1 MSKDIL
7 KVLRGLSP
15 ELENLKIKE
24 IKLSRSGSA
33 VFSMICNKAVS
44 DETKGWIKRKLKE
57 FLPTFFC
64 DVVINL
70 TKIVADRDLV
80 AKEIMEYLY
89 KSHMAISHS
98 VKNENVSFSCLD
110 GVNSYTLK
118 LDSDIYGYF
127 EDNDVCEGISNH
139 LESVFCGEFNGSIAN
154 SGKESAPIIVKDKLN
169 ASDYETIKCRT
180 FDVNDVV
187 KLWGE
192 EISGRAI
199 YIADASLINGTATFA
214 GKIVAISQKPTK
226 TGKTFYVLEIDD
238 HTGTIDC
245 KVFLTKEKA
254 KKMEKL
260 NVGSQIIVRGELSV
274 FNGMPS
280 FKVDDLSYCELP
292 VDFKPVERE
301 GKPVPVDYSLVFPQ
315 PLVEVTQSFLFSEE
329 RKTEP
334 CMIGKTFVV
343 LDIETTGVH
352 YVNGDKITEIGAVRI
367 VDGKIVDKFQT
378 LVNPQVKLTEE
389 IINLTGITDDML
401 VDAPTF
407 DKVIPDLYKYVDGAC
422 IVAHNL
428 EFDYKFIKY
437 MAKDCGYVF
446 KNDGIDTL
454 ALSREVVR
462 GLKNYK
468 LNTVCGHFGIEFQ
481 HHRALSDAHATAKL
495 LLELVAIKKS
505 LPI

>member
-1 MSKDIL
+1 MSNDIL
-7 KVLRGLSP
+7 KVLKGISP
-15 ELENLKIKE
+15 ELENLKIRSV
-24 IKLSRSGSA
+24 KLSKSGRA
-33 VFSMICNKAVS
+33 IFDLLCDKAVS
-44 DETKGWIKRKLKE
+44 PQVQGTIEQKLKNY
-57 FLPTFFC
+57 LPTTFSQ
-64 DVVINL
+64 VVVNV
-70 TKIVADRDLV
+70 TKIVADRELV
-80 AKEIMEYLY
+80 AKEIIEYLS
-89 KSHMAISHS
+89 KSHMAVSHS
-98 VKNENVSFSCLD
+98 VKLEDVSFGNFD
-110 GVNSYTLK
+110 GYGEFVLH
-118 LDSDIYGYF
+118 LDSDIFDYF
-127 EDNDVCEGISNH
+127 DDNGVCNGISNH
-139 LESVFCGEFNGSIAN
+139 LEKVFCGKFKGKIIS
-154 SGKESAPIIVKDKLN
+154 SGKESAPLVVKEKFN
-169 ASDYETIKCRT
+169 AADYETIKCRT
-180 FDVNDVV
+180 FDVSDVV

-199 YIADASLINGTATFA
+199 YVADASLISGTATFA
-214 GKIVAISQKPTK
+214 GKIVTINQKETK
-226 TGKTFYVLEIDD
+226 TGKTFYILDIDD
-238 HTGTIDC
+238 QTGVIAC

-254 KKMEKL
+254 KKMEKI
-260 NVGSQIIVRGELSV
+260 NVGSQIIVRGELSL

-292 VDFKPVERE
+292 KNFTPVERE
-301 GKPVPVDYSLVFPQ
+301 GKPVPLDYSLVFPS
-315 PLVEVTQSFLFSEE
+315 PIVEVSQSFLFSEE

-352 YVNGDKITEIGAVRI
+352 YVNGDKITEIGAVRV

-389 IINLTGITDDML
+389 IVNLTGITDDML

>member
-1 MSKDIL
+1 MSNDIL
-7 KVLRGLSP
+7 RVLRGISP
-15 ELENLKIKE
+15 ELENLKIKCV
-24 IKLSRSGSA
+24 KLSKSGVA
-33 VFSMICNKAVS
+33 TVDFMCDKAVS
-44 DETKGWIKRKLKE
+44 FELKAKIE
-57 FLPTFFC
+57 QKIRGFLPPSFSQII
-64 DVVINL
+64 INV
-70 TKIVADRDLV
+70 TKIVADRELV
-80 AKEIMEYLY
+80 AKEIVEYLS
-89 KSHMAISHS
+89 KSHMAVSHS
-98 VKNENVSFSCLD
+98 VKLENVNYTALD
-110 GVNSYTLK
+110 GFGEFTLH
-118 LDSDIYGYF
+118 LDSDIYDYF
-127 EDNDVCEGISNH
+127 EDNDVCEDVANR
-139 LESVFCGEFNGSIAN
+139 LEDVFCGKFKGKIIS
-154 SGKESAPIIVKDKLN
+154 SGKESAPIAIKERFN
-169 ASDYETIKCRT
+169 AADYETIKCRS
-180 FDVNDVV
+180 FDVDDVV

-199 YIADASLINGTATFA
+199 YIADASLIGGTATFA
-214 GKIVAISQKPTK
+214 GKIVAINQKEAK
-226 TGKTFYVLEIDD
+226 TGKTYYILDIDD
-238 HTGTIDC
+238 QTGVLAC

-254 KKMEKL
+254 KKMEKI
-260 NVGSQIIVRGELSV
+260 NVGSQIIVRGELSL

-292 VDFKPVERE
+292 KKFVPVERE
-301 GKPVPVDYSLVFPQ
+301 GKPVPLDYSLVFPS
-315 PLVEVTQSFLFSEE
+315 PIVEISQSFLFSEE
-329 RKTEP
+329 RQIEP
-334 CMIGKTFVV
+334 CTIGKTFVV

-422 IVAHNL
+422 VVAHNL

-446 KNDGIDTL
+446 KNEGIDTL

-495 LLELVAIKKS
+495 FLELIAIKKS